1 MYPSEVFLSDFFPIS
16 SVWVVLYMEGNEQS
30 EHRLLRSVKNRF
42 GSTSE
47 VGVFAMTESG
57 LADVTNPSELF
68 LSPDDQSSGA
78 SAVGGTEGACVAVL
92 MEGSR

>member
-1 MYPSEVFLSDFFPIS
+1 
-16 SVWVVLYMEGNEQS
+16 MEGNEQS

-47 VGVFAMTESG
+47 VGVFAMTEMG
-57 LADVTNPSELF
+57 LEDVHNPSEIF
-68 LSPDDQSSGA
+68 LSPDQGGKDGEGA
-78 SAVGGTEGACVAVL
+78 EGACVAVL

>member
-1 MYPSEVFLSDFFPIS
+1 MC
-16 SVWVVLYMEGNEQS
+16 VVLYMEGNEQS

-57 LADVTNPSELF
+57 LEDVSNPSELF
-68 LSPDDQSSGA
+68 LSPDDGESGK
-78 SAVGGTEGACVAVL
+78 SGGGAEGTCVAVL
-92 MEGSR
+92 MEGTR

>member
-1 MYPSEVFLSDFFPIS
+1 
-16 SVWVVLYMEGNEQS
+16 MEGNEQS

-68 LSPDDQSSGA
+68 LSPDDLSSSAGA
-78 SAVGGTEGACVAVL
+78 AAGTEGACVAVL

>member
-1 MYPSEVFLSDFFPIS
+1 MHLFLRA
-16 SVWVVLYMEGNEQS
+16 VLYMEGNEQS

-47 VGVFAMTESG
+47 VGVFSMTEAG
-57 LADVTNPSELF
+57 LEDVPNPSEIF
-68 LSPDDQSSGA
+68 LSPDHGGSREDGA
-78 SAVGGTEGACVAVL
+78 GGAEGACVAVL